1 MLSPDWHTQFHQQ
14 GLHSLYFSLYVPG
27 YFAFLILKENS
38 CWTQTSTFRIL
49 GFYLP
54 SFCPSPL
61 KALNLSLGFT
71 YSWSW
76 WSSISRFTWP
86 LWTRCWSSGGIS
98 LKRRKTT
105 VRYHLTPVRMALIK
119 KNTNNKRWR
128 GCEEKR
134 TPVHC
139 WWECKLVQPL
149 QKTVWKFFKKLKI
162 ELSYGAIPL
171 LGIYPKKIKTL
182 IWKDMCTPMF
192 IAASFTIAKTWK
204 QPKCPL
210 INEWVKKVWYDID
223 NGILL
228 SHICQCLEHDVKWN

>member
-149 QKTVWKFFKKLKI
+149 WKTVWRFLKKLKI
-162 ELSYGAIPL
+162 ELPNDPAIPL
-171 LGIYPKKIKTL
+171 LSMYPKKQKSTNSKRCIHPKVHSS
-182 IWKDMCTPMF
+182 IIYNCRDMEAT
-192 IAASFTIAKTWK
+192 SVS
-204 QPKCPL
+204 
-210 INEWVKKVWYDID
+210 INKWMDKEDVVYIY

-228 SHICQCLEHDVKWN
+228 SHKKE